1 MDFSQHT
8 PMMQQYLTL
17 KAQYPDMLVFYR
29 MGDFYELFFDD
40 AQKAARL
47 LNITLTARGHSN
59 GQSIP
64 MAGVPFHA
72 AENYLAKLVQLGESI
87 VICEQVGEANANT
100 KGPMTREVARI
111 ITPGTISD
119 DALVQ
124 ATQDHVLVAIYQLNN
139 LYGLAMA
146 DVSNGRF
153 ILSELSSD
161 AALMSELARL
171 SPKELLVSEMS
182 SMSDDT
188 HYNSLAGFRRRPEWE
203 FELNTA
209 KRLLCEQFQTRDLNG
224 FGVDHAELAL
234 RAAGCLLQY
243 LRYTQRTQLHHFKKI
258 HLESAS
264 AYLQLDS
271 ATRRNLEL
279 TENLQGGQDHTLA
292 KIIDHCKTPM
302 GSRLLRRR
310 LHQPVR
316 DQDVLN
322 LRLDAV
328 AQLIQHQQYC
338 LAQEP
343 LNTIGDI
350 ERIVARIGLG
360 SARPRDLVHLRTAF
374 ELCPVLQGPLI
385 NTMSPLL
392 EQIHHALSHFTELHT
407 LLKRAIHDNPPVV
420 IREGGVIADGY
431 DDTLDE
437 CRALSQSSGD
447 FLVKLEQAERERSG
461 LSSLK
466 VGYSRVHGFY
476 IELSRQQASQ
486 APQEYQRR
494 QTLKNAERF
503 TTPELKIFEE
513 KALTSQSRALAREKE
528 LYAGLITQLQT
539 QLEAL
544 QHLAEA
550 LAELDV
556 LANLAERAQSLHFC
570 RPQFSA
576 QEGISIRA
584 GRHPVVEAAIGSQF
598 IPNDLVLNDQRRM
611 LIITGPNMGGKST
624 YMRQTALIVLLAYIG
639 SYVPASEVILGPIDR
654 LFTRIGAADDLA
666 QGRSTFMVEM
676 TETANILHNATKN
689 SLVLMDEIG
698 RGTST
703 YDGLSL
709 AYSVADELAREI
721 QAFSL
726 FATHYFEV
734 TALENRLSNVSN
746 VHLDATE
753 HGHQIVFLHQVKPGP
768 ASKSYGLH
776 VAKLAGVP
784 DRVIQKAQ
792 EKLQELEGML
802 VK

>member
-8 PMMQQYLTL
+8 PMMQQYLSL
-17 KAQYPDMLVFYR
+17 KSQYPDMLVFYR

-40 AQKAARL
+40 AKKAARL

-87 VICEQVGEANANT
+87 VICEQVGEANSNT

-111 ITPGTISD
+111 VTPGTVSD

-124 ATQDHVLVAIYQLNN
+124 AKHDHVLVAVYCLDNIY
-139 LYGLAMA
+139 GIAMA

-153 ILSELSSD
+153 ILNEFEQETSLFSELS
-161 AALMSELARL
+161 RL
-171 SPKELLVSEMS
+171 SPKELLFSEMS
-182 SMSDDT
+182 EMCSQTCYS
-188 HYNSLAGFRRRPEWE
+188 SLAGFRRRPEWE
-203 FELNTA
+203 FELSTA
-209 KRLLCEQFQTRDLNG
+209 KRLLCEQFQTRDLSG
-224 FGVDHAELAL
+224 FGVENASVAL
-234 RAAGCLLQY
+234 RAAGCLLHY
-243 LRYTQRTQLHHFKKI
+243 LRYTQRTQLHHFNKI
-258 HLESAS
+258 SLERESD
-264 AYLQLDS
+264 YLQLDS

-292 KIIDHCKTPM
+292 NIMDHCKTPM

-310 LHQPVR
+310 LHQPLR
-316 DQDVLN
+316 DQTALS
-322 LRLDAV
+322 LRLEAITE
-328 AQLIQHQQYC
+328 LLNQQAYC
-338 LAQEP
+338 LLQEP

-360 SARPRDLVHLRTAF
+360 SARPRDLVHLRTAL
-374 ELCPVLQGPLI
+374 ELCPALQ
-385 NTMSPLL
+385 
-392 EQIHHALSHFTELHT
+392 QALSHTRNPLLIQIHTALDHFSELYA
-407 LLKRAIHDNPPVV
+407 LLKRAILDNPPVV
-420 IREGGVIADGY
+420 IRDGGVIADGF
-431 DDTLDE
+431 DELLDE

-447 FLVKLEQAERERSG
+447 FLVKLEQEERERTG

-466 VGYSRVHGFY
+466 VGFSRVHGFY
-476 IELSRQQASQ
+476 IELSRQQASH
-486 APQEYQRR
+486 APEEYQRR

-528 LYAGLITQLQT
+528 LYAGLIMHLQNH
-539 QLEAL
+539 LEAL
-544 QHLAEA
+544 QQLAA
-550 LAELDV
+550 GLAELDV
-556 LANLAERAQSLHFC
+556 FTNLAERAQSLNFC
-570 RPQFSA
+570 RPEFSP
-576 QEGISIRA
+576 QEGIQIHG
-584 GRHPVVEAAIGSQF
+584 GRHPVVEAAIGPQF
-598 IPNDLVLNDQRRM
+598 IPNDLVMDQQTRM

-624 YMRQTALIVLLAYIG
+624 YMRQTALIVLLAYMG
-639 SYVPASEVILGPIDR
+639 SYVPASSVRLGPIDR

-676 TETANILHNATKN
+676 TETANILHNATKQ

-734 TALENRLSNVSN
+734 TDLEKQLHNVKN
-746 VHLDATE
+746 VHLEAVE
-753 HGHQIVFLHQVKPGP
+753 HGHKIVFLHQVKPGP
-768 ASKSYGLH
+768 ASKSYGLQ

-792 EKLQELEGML
+792 EKLRELEL
-802 VK
+802 A